1 MFFIVNLIGQRVRK
15 RFNNHCLIFFF
26 LEEKPT
32 EEDLEFMR
40 QVCEELADASDV
52 VVKRLNL
59 PGEKVIH
66 VIKFEEKPYVVRSE
80 ISALLWNSDILR
92 TRVSFR

>member
-1 MFFIVNLIGQRVRK
+1 MFFIVILIGQRVRK
-15 RFNNHCLIFFF
+15 RFNNHCLIFFFF

-59 PGEKVIH
+59 SGEKVIH

-80 ISALLWNSDILR
+80 ISALLWDSDILR
-92 TRVSFR
+92 TRVS